1 MFFIAT
7 IKFEKAVHVAAENDR
22 IAHPLLILQS
32 DALGSSSIRVPVSIT
47 DGSAMGN
54 HNIIILLYD

>member
-22 IAHPLLILQS
+22 IAHPLLVLQS
-32 DALGSSSIRVPVSIT
+32 DALGSSSIRVQVSPT

-54 HNIIILLYD
+54 HDIIILLYD